1 MFRSLMGIRL
11 QTLLLNQ
18 FSTYVDNM
26 ALQKNTAECVEYHER
41 YNYIVNVLVK

>member
-1 MFRSLMGIRL
+1 MFRSLMGIRQ

-41 YNYIVNVLVK
+41 DNYIVNVMVK